1 MQYAVLA
8 RDDLRRDGNS
18 YDFEGYQHG
27 EIDTSFIWV
36 DLPPGDGPRLHK
48 HAYGEILIIQEGCG
62 RYTVGAATLEARAG
76 QSVLIPPDA
85 PHKFVNSGEEPLRQ
99 IDIHLSKRI
108 RTEWLE
114 D

>member
-1 MQYAVLA
+1 MQYAVLT
-8 RDDLRRDGNS
+8 RDDLQRDGNS

-36 DLPPGDGPRLHK
+36 DLAPGDGPQLHK
-48 HAYGEILIIQEGCG
+48 HAYGEILIILEGSG
-62 RYTVGAATLEARAG
+62 RYTVGGATLDARAG
-76 QSVLIPPDA
+76 QIVLVPPDA
-85 PHKFVNSGEEPLRQ
+85 PHKFFNVGEGPLRQ

-108 RTEWLE
+108 LTEWLE